1 MREESTSVPGLRPA
15 VGRMANALVAVLGPE
30 LKQGSKAYNLTKAL
44 IREMQVLIQTSPLSA
59 HILPLHLIILPRQK
73 DSWEI

>member
-30 LKQGSKAYNLTKAL
+30 LTQGSKAYNLTKAL
-44 IREMQVLIQTSPLSA
+44 IREMQVTYTQLLTLTDKAQ
-59 HILPLHLIILPRQK
+59 
-73 DSWEI
+73 

>member
-30 LKQGSKAYNLTKAL
+30 LTQGSKAYNLTKAL
-44 IREMQVLIQTSPLSA
+44 IREMQV
-59 HILPLHLIILPRQK
+59 
-73 DSWEI
+73 EIPFKVADIPPGAVASDVFFLAKGQL